1 MTNSQLS
8 FGILIVVAAVAMN
21 ATRQSGLK
29 LGVPALTVSAL
40 VAGTA
45 YAIKKLA

>member
-1 MTNSQLS
+1 MTSQHLT

-21 ATRQSGLK
+21 ATRQYGMR

-45 YAIKKLA
+45 YAIKRLA